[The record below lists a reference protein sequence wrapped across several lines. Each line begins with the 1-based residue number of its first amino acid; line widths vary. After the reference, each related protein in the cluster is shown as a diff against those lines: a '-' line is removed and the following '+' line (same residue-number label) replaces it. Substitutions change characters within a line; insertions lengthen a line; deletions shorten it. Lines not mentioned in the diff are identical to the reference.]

1 MIEQA
6 IGIEMVQNESSINS
20 NELYFE
26 FITKALVTIISK
38 IEINTD
44 DEDEVEIEI

>member
-20 NELYFE
+20 NDLYFE
-26 FITKALVTIISK
+26 FITKALVTIISLLF
-38 IEINTD
+38 
-44 DEDEVEIEI
+44 